1 LPWRR
6 NWKNT
11 AMSIR
16 ERIESIRERMEKA
29 ALRVGR
35 KAEEIRL
42 MGVSKF
48 HEVPEIE
55 EAIDAGLVLFGES
68 RVQEAAQKF
77 PSLKEKHPGI
87 ELHLIGSLQRNK
99 AKYIPALFDTVQ
111 SVDRDELITALGNV
125 SAENTAADNSG
136 TTANKP
142 KANTPLEVLL
152 ELHTGEESK
161 SGYPDLDSLAR
172 GAELALS
179 FPGLRIAGLMTMAP
193 YTKEEQPIR
202 KSFKALVA
210 ARDFLQSRFPQ
221 GNFSCL
227 SMGMT
232 NDFEIAI
239 EEGSTLIRIGTA
251 IFGERAS

>member
-1 LPWRR
+1 
-6 NWKNT
+6 
-11 AMSIR
+11 MSIG

-29 ALRVGR
+29 ALRSGR

-48 HEVPEIE
+48 HTPPEIR

-77 PSLKEKHPGI
+77 PALKQQHPGL
-87 ELHLIGSLQRNK
+87 ELHLIGVLQRNK
-99 AKYIPALFDTVQ
+99 AKYIPALFDAVQ
-111 SVDRDELITALGNV
+111 SVDRDELITALGN
-125 SAENTAADNSG
+125 SGKTPLDKPNTVTD
-136 TTANKP
+136 K
-142 KANTPLEVLL
+142 PLEVML

-161 SGYPDLDSLAR
+161 SGYPDFDSLAR
-172 GAELALS
+172 GVELALS
-179 FPGLRIAGLMTMAP
+179 FPGLSLAGLMTMAP
-193 YTKEEQPIR
+193 YTSEEQPIR

-210 ARDFLQSRFPQ
+210 ARDFLQKRFPE

-251 IFGERAS
+251 IFGERSS

>member
-1 LPWRR
+1 
-6 NWKNT
+6 
-11 AMSIR
+11 MSIG

-29 ALRVGR
+29 ALRAGR

-48 HEVPEIE
+48 HEAGEIQ
-55 EAIDAGLVLFGES
+55 EAINAGLVLFGES

-77 PSLKEKHPGI
+77 TGLKQNNPGI
-87 ELHLIGSLQRNK
+87 ELHLIGSVQRNK
-99 AKYIPALFDTVQ
+99 AKYIPALFDAVQ
-111 SVDRDELITALGNV
+111 SVDRDELVTALGNV
-125 SAENTAADNSG
+125 SGGN
-136 TTANKP
+136 TTADK
-142 KANTPLEVLL
+142 PLEVLL

-172 GAELALS
+172 GAELVLA
-179 FPGLRIAGLMTMAP
+179 FPGLRVTGLMTMAP
-193 YTKEEQPIR
+193 FTREETPIR
-202 KSFKALVA
+202 KSFRALAV

-221 GNFSCL
+221 NNFPCL

-239 EEGSTLIRIGTA
+239 EEGSTLVRIGTA
-251 IFGERAS
+251 IFGERAP